1 MNEKDKKNKIKFS
14 DKKDG
19 KKIVYEVEKIKE
31 EKSYTA
37 NDGETRKAFKNV
49 SGNDWFFAIAE

>member
-1 MNEKDKKNKIKFS
+1 MNDKNKIKFS
-14 DKKDG
+14 DKIEG

-37 NDGETRKAFKNV
+37 DDGETRKAFKNV
-49 SGNDWFFAIAE
+49 SGNNWLLAIAE